1 MRECYPFICYVDCL
15 DLNHKT
21 IKEYLTGFALDFTE
35 ATSIIEEYYGEDLVS
50 INHLEFVGDSN
61 ILPVTEVIY
70 EKMREL

>member
-1 MRECYPFICYVDCL
+1 MRVRYPFICYVDCL

-21 IKEYLTGFALDFTE
+21 IKEYLTGFAQNFTE
-35 ATSIIEEYYGEDLVS
+35 ASRLVEDYYGEDLVS

-61 ILPVTEVIY
+61 ILPITEVIY